1 MGFDGS
7 WPIASRS
14 IDQRF
19 GNSADLES
27 LILNSHQHGLG
38 IHLDYILG
46 LVHSEHQY
54 VEQHPNWLSQN
65 YAQNRSFLFSLDLSN
80 KSAMKQISSD
90 IIYWMSNYNFDGIHY
105 SSTENSKHEFWS
117 YLNKSIYSE
126 IDRADQII
134 EQENSKYN
142 LWLYSKG
149 RDHFSGIN
157 SSFKELNKHIKLN
170 IKDTGPINLLWTS
183 TTTNDGPKFIS
194 IADGHI
200 GNEEAQEHEIFVN
213 YPNKVH
219 NKSSYDRLFMFHLM
233 NNSLPGVPM
242 IFQGD
247 EYGQIG
253 IGQSDSKRDIKF
265 KKELNPAQLKL
276 KNKVSQL
283 NRLRLEY
290 PSLSVGDFYV
300 LKEGPDYTVWLK
312 SYFNEH
318 TIIFFNL
325 QNKAITLNFPIP
337 FETKSMISLLDDQV
351 IPLDD
356 PNMASIIIPPLKS
369 GILLLDRK

>member
-1 MGFDGS
+1 MS
-7 WPIASRS
+7 AI
-14 IDQRF
+14 ID
-19 GNSADLES
+19 DT
-27 LILNSHQHGLG
+27 
-38 IHLDYILG
+38 
-46 LVHSEHQY
+46 
-54 VEQHPNWLSQN
+54 
-65 YAQNRSFLFSLDLSN
+65 YAEAF
-80 KSAMKQISSD
+80 
-90 IIYWMSNYNFDGIHY
+90 
-105 SSTENSKHEFWS
+105 
-117 YLNKSIYSE
+117 KSIYSE

-149 RDHFSGIN
+149 RNHFSGIN

-183 TTTNDGPKFIS
+183 TTTKDGPKFIS

-200 GNEEAQEHEIFVN
+200 GKEEAQVHEIFVN

-219 NKSSYDRLFMFHLM
+219 SKSSYDRLFMFHLM

-265 KKELNPAQLKL
+265 KKELNSAQLKL

>member
-1 MGFDGS
+1 
-7 WPIASRS
+7 
-14 IDQRF
+14 
-19 GNSADLES
+19 
-27 LILNSHQHGLG
+27 
-38 IHLDYILG
+38 
-46 LVHSEHQY
+46 
-54 VEQHPNWLSQN
+54 
-65 YAQNRSFLFSLDLSN
+65 
-80 KSAMKQISSD
+80 
-90 IIYWMSNYNFDGIHY
+90 
-105 SSTENSKHEFWS
+105 
-117 YLNKSIYSE
+117 
-126 IDRADQII
+126 
-134 EQENSKYN
+134 
-142 LWLYSKG
+142 
-149 RDHFSGIN
+149 
-157 SSFKELNKHIKLN
+157 
-170 IKDTGPINLLWTS
+170 
-183 TTTNDGPKFIS
+183 
-194 IADGHI
+194 
-200 GNEEAQEHEIFVN
+200 
-213 YPNKVH
+213 
-219 NKSSYDRLFMFHLM
+219 M